1 MEKYKVTVDGINMGL
16 HPKKESLK
24 KLNILKGITVQ
35 TVKETEAERQIRLER
50 QRRERRANRQ
60 LKEAQARAQP
70 SLIDGL
76 PTIEYYH
83 GKSS

>member
-1 MEKYKVTVDGINMGL
+1 MEKYKVTVDGISMGL

-50 QRRERRANRQ
+50 QR
-60 LKEAQARAQP
+60 
-70 SLIDGL
+70 
-76 PTIEYYH
+76 
-83 GKSS
+83 